1 MSCSTDVGL
10 QALKALENNVK
21 GQLAG
26 LTAGAGGLTGSL
38 GSLQSKINLAKD
50 VSTALTAALPSLDGL
65 IPSATLIGE
74 MGSLIAAKNNPAQFA
89 AQLLSISQ
97 RYVDVP
103 GVDVNA
109 LATSVLNGS
118 ISADNICSQIP
129 NVIIDKAGN
138 VLKKGIP
145 PLPPTKNVE
154 DLISTAK
161 KAAAEAEKKLP
172 MIAKIA
178 NEEIKEKVEAFSA
191 LKAPENL
198 GVAKD
203 LTSKLPTKGLQ
214 NIAIE
219 LKTATA
225 KMGNFTQKQPVS
237 FSADMASSVAEAKKT
252 IQDIEKSLPK
262 EDLFVME
269 QTLGAFFSDPTGE
282 NQAEV

>member
-21 GQLAG
+21 SQLAG
-26 LTAGAGGLTGSL
+26 LAAGTGGLTNNLST
-38 GSLQSKINLAKD
+38 LQSKINLAKD

>member
-1 MSCSTDVGL
+1 MSCSTDIGL
-10 QALKALENNVK
+10 QALKLLENNVK
-21 GQLAG
+21 SQLAG
-26 LTAGAGGLTGSL
+26 LTAGAGGLTGNLST
-38 GSLQSKINLAKD
+38 LQSKINLAKD
-50 VSTALTAALPSLDGL
+50 VSAALTNALPSLEGM
-65 IPSATLIGE
+65 IPSTTLIGE
-74 MGSLIAAKNNPAQFA
+74 MGSLIAAKDNPAQFA

-103 GVDVNA
+103 GVDINA
-109 LATSVLNGS
+109 LASSILAGG

-252 IQDIEKSLPK
+252 IEDIEKTIPE

-269 QTLGAFFSDPTGE
+269 QSLGTFFSDPTGA

>member
-1 MSCSTDVGL
+1 MSCSTDIGL
-10 QALKALENNVK
+10 QALKALENNIK

-74 MGSLIAAKNNPAQFA
+74 MGSLIAAKNNPTQFA
-89 AQLLSISQ
+89 AQLLAISQ

-178 NEEIKEKVEAFSA
+178 NKEIKEKVEAFSA
-191 LKAPENL
+191 LKAPETL

-203 LTSKLPTKGLQ
+203 LTTKFSTAGLQ
-214 NIAIE
+214 NLATE
-219 LKTATA
+219 FKTATA
-225 KMGNFTQKQPVS
+225 NMGSFTQKPPVS
-237 FSADMASSVAEAKKT
+237 FSAAMESSVAEAKKT
-252 IQDIEKSLPK
+252 LQEIEETIPK

-269 QTLGAFFSDPTGE
+269 QTLGSFFSDPTGE

>member
-1 MSCSTDVGL
+1 MSCSTDRGL

-21 GQLAG
+21 AQLAG
-26 LTAGAGGLTGSL
+26 LSAGAGGLTGNLST
-38 GSLQSKINLAKD
+38 LQSKINLAKD

-74 MGSLIAAKNNPAQFA
+74 MGSLIAAKDNPTQFA

-178 NEEIKEKVEAFSA
+178 NQEIKEKVEAFAS

-203 LTSKLPTKGLQ
+203 LTTKFSTAGLQ
-214 NIAIE
+214 NLATE
-219 LKTATA
+219 FKTATTN
-225 KMGNFTQKQPVS
+225 MGSFTQKPPVS

-252 IQDIEKSLPK
+252 IEEIEKTIPK
-262 EDLFVME
+262 DDLFVME
-269 QTLGAFFSDPTGE
+269 QSLATFFSDPTGE

>member
-1 MSCSTDVGL
+1 MSCSTDIGL
-10 QALKALENNVK
+10 QALKLLENNVK
-21 GQLAG
+21 SQLAG
-26 LTAGAGGLTGSL
+26 LTAGAGGLTGNLST
-38 GSLQSKINLAKD
+38 LQSKINLAKD
-50 VSTALTAALPSLDGL
+50 VSAALTNALPSLEGM
-65 IPSATLIGE
+65 IPSTTLIGE
-74 MGSLIAAKNNPAQFA
+74 MGSLIAAKDNPAQFA

-103 GVDVNA
+103 GVDINA
-109 LATSVLNGS
+109 LASSILAGG

-203 LTSKLPTKGLQ
+203 LTSKLPTKGLK

-252 IQDIEKSLPK
+252 IEDIEKSLPK

-269 QTLGAFFSDPTGE
+269 QSLGTFF
-282 NQAEV
+282 

>member
-1 MSCSTDVGL
+1 MSCSTDIGL
-10 QALKALENNVK
+10 QALKLLENNVK
-21 GQLAG
+21 SQLAG
-26 LTAGAGGLTGSL
+26 LTAGAGGLTGNLST
-38 GSLQSKINLAKD
+38 LQSKINLAKD
-50 VSTALTAALPSLDGL
+50 VSAALTNALPSLEGM
-65 IPSATLIGE
+65 IPSTTLIGE
-74 MGSLIAAKNNPAQFA
+74 MGSLIAAKDNPTQFA

-103 GVDVNA
+103 GVDINA
-109 LATSVLNGS
+109 LASSILAGG

-203 LTSKLPTKGLQ
+203 LTSKLPTKGLK

-225 KMGNFTQKQPVS
+225 KMGNFTQKVPVS
-237 FSADMASSVAEAKKT
+237 FSADMVSSVAEAKKT
-252 IQDIEKSLPK
+252 IEDIEKTIPE

-269 QTLGAFFSDPTGE
+269 QSLGTFFSDPTGA

>member
-21 GQLAG
+21 SQLAG
-26 LTAGAGGLTGSL
+26 LAAGTGGLTNNLST
-38 GSLQSKINLAKD
+38 LQSKINLAKD

-252 IQDIEKSLPK
+252 IEDIEKSLPK

>member
-1 MSCSTDVGL
+1 MSCSTDIGL
-10 QALKALENNVK
+10 QALKLLENNVK
-21 GQLAG
+21 SQLAG
-26 LTAGAGGLTGSL
+26 LTAGAGGLTGNLST
-38 GSLQSKINLAKD
+38 LQSKINLAKD
-50 VSTALTAALPSLDGL
+50 VSAALTNALPSLEGM
-65 IPSATLIGE
+65 IPSTTLIGE
-74 MGSLIAAKNNPAQFA
+74 MGSLIAAKDNPTQFA

-103 GVDVNA
+103 GVDINA
-109 LATSVLNGS
+109 LASSILAGG

-203 LTSKLPTKGLQ
+203 LTSKLPTKGLK

-252 IQDIEKSLPK
+252 IEDIEKSLPK

-269 QTLGAFFSDPTGE
+269 QSLETFFSDPTGA

>member
-1 MSCSTDVGL
+1 MSCSTDIGL
-10 QALKALENNVK
+10 QALKLLENNVK
-21 GQLAG
+21 SQLAG
-26 LTAGAGGLTGSL
+26 LTAGAGGLTGNLST
-38 GSLQSKINLAKD
+38 LQSKINLAKD
-50 VSTALTAALPSLDGL
+50 VSAALTNALPSLEGM
-65 IPSATLIGE
+65 IPSTTLIGE
-74 MGSLIAAKNNPAQFA
+74 MGSLIAAKDNPTQFA

-103 GVDVNA
+103 GVDINA
-109 LATSVLNGS
+109 LASSILAGG

-252 IQDIEKSLPK
+252 IEDIEKTIPE
-262 EDLFVME
+262 EDLFVMKQSLE
-269 QTLGAFFSDPTGE
+269 TFFSDPTGA

>member
-145 PLPPTKNVE
+145 PLPPTKSVE

-252 IQDIEKSLPK
+252 IEDIEKSLPK

>member
-1 MSCSTDVGL
+1 MSCSTDIGL

-21 GQLAG
+21 AQLAG
-26 LTAGAGGLTGSL
+26 LSAGAGGLTGNLST
-38 GSLQSKINLAKD
+38 LQSKINLAKD

-74 MGSLIAAKNNPAQFA
+74 MGSLIAVKDNPTQFA
-89 AQLLSISQ
+89 AQLLAISQ

-109 LATSVLNGS
+109 LASSILAGG
-118 ISADNICSQIP
+118 ISADNICSEIP

-138 VLKKGIP
+138 ILKKGIP

-178 NEEIKEKVEAFSA
+178 NQEIKEKVEAFSA
-191 LKAPENL
+191 LKAPETL

-203 LTSKLPTKGLQ
+203 LTTKFSTAGLQ
-214 NIAIE
+214 NLATE
-219 LKTATA
+219 FKTATTN
-225 KMGNFTQKQPVS
+225 MGSFTQKPPVS

-252 IQDIEKSLPK
+252 IEDIEKTIPE

-269 QTLGAFFSDPTGE
+269 QTLGSFFSDPTGA

>member
-26 LTAGAGGLTGSL
+26 LTAGAGSLTGNL

-252 IQDIEKSLPK
+252 IEDIEKSLPK

>member
-1 MSCSTDVGL
+1 M
-10 QALKALENNVK
+10 
-21 GQLAG
+21 
-26 LTAGAGGLTGSL
+26 
-38 GSLQSKINLAKD
+38 
-50 VSTALTAALPSLDGL
+50 
-65 IPSATLIGE
+65 
-74 MGSLIAAKNNPAQFA
+74 IAAKDNPTQFA

-191 LKAPENL
+191 LKVPENL

-252 IQDIEKSLPK
+252 IEDIEKSLPK

-269 QTLGAFFSDPTGE
+269 QTLGSFFSDPTGE

>member
-1 MSCSTDVGL
+1 MSCSTDIGL
-10 QALKALENNVK
+10 QALKLLENNVK
-21 GQLAG
+21 SQLAG
-26 LTAGAGGLTGSL
+26 LTAGAGGLTGNLST
-38 GSLQSKINLAKD
+38 LQSKINLAKD
-50 VSTALTAALPSLDGL
+50 VSAALTNALPSLEGM
-65 IPSATLIGE
+65 IPSTTLIGE
-74 MGSLIAAKNNPAQFA
+74 MGSLIAAKDNPAQFA

-103 GVDVNA
+103 GVDINA
-109 LATSVLNGS
+109 LASSILAGG

-203 LTSKLPTKGLQ
+203 LTSKLPTKGLK

-252 IQDIEKSLPK
+252 IEDIEKTIPE
-262 EDLFVME
+262 EDLFVMKQSLE
-269 QTLGAFFSDPTGE
+269 TFFSDPTGA

>member
-21 GQLAG
+21 SQLAG
-26 LTAGAGGLTGSL
+26 LAAGTGGLTNNLST
-38 GSLQSKINLAKD
+38 LQSKINLAKD

-252 IQDIEKSLPK
+252 IQEIEETIPK
-262 EDLFVME
+262 DDLFVME
-269 QTLGAFFSDPTGE
+269 QSLATFFSDPTGE

>member
-74 MGSLIAAKNNPAQFA
+74 MGSLIAAKATPTQFA
-89 AQLLSISQ
+89 AHLLSISQ

-178 NEEIKEKVEAFSA
+178 NQEIKEKVEAFAS

-203 LTSKLPTKGLQ
+203 LTTKFSTAGLQ
-214 NIAIE
+214 NLATE
-219 LKTATA
+219 FKTATTN
-225 KMGNFTQKQPVS
+225 MGSFTQKPPVS

-252 IQDIEKSLPK
+252 IEEIEKTIPK
-262 EDLFVME
+262 DDLFVME
-269 QTLGAFFSDPTGE
+269 QSLATFFSDPTGE

>member
-1 MSCSTDVGL
+1 MSCSTDIGL
-10 QALKALENNVK
+10 QALKLLENNVK
-21 GQLAG
+21 SQLAG
-26 LTAGAGGLTGSL
+26 LTAGAGGLTGNLST
-38 GSLQSKINLAKD
+38 LQSKINLAKD
-50 VSTALTAALPSLDGL
+50 VSAALTNALPSLEGM
-65 IPSATLIGE
+65 IPSTTLIGE
-74 MGSLIAAKNNPAQFA
+74 MGSLIAAKDNPAQFA

-103 GVDVNA
+103 GVDINA
-109 LATSVLNGS
+109 LASSILAGG

-252 IQDIEKSLPK
+252 IEDIEKSLPK

-269 QTLGAFFSDPTGE
+269 QSLGTFF
-282 NQAEV
+282 

>member
-252 IQDIEKSLPK
+252 IEDIEKSLPK